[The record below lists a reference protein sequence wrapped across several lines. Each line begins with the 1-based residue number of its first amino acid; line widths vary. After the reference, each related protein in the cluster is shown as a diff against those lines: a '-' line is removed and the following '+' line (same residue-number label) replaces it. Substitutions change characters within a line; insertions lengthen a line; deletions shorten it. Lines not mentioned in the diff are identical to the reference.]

1 MSDTPKRMKPS
12 EAASITPIKR
22 EAGKAIVQPAEVKAE
37 DFSEYFEHL
46 YAGEEIKNLPPTEW
60 ILRGRLVKRGLTA
73 LYSAPGVGKSFVGID
88 MGLA

>member
-1 MSDTPKRMKPS
+1 MSDTPKRVKPS

-22 EAGKAIVQPAEVKAE
+22 EAGKAIMQPAEVKAE

-60 ILRGRLVKRGLTA
+60 ILRPVLASLSLALTWA
-73 LYSAPGVGKSFVGID
+73 
-88 MGLA
+88 